1 MPLLAAVVAPL
12 SATALARAEAKA
24 LVIGSVELVAEVL
37 SATVAAERSV
47 LSASVKEIEP
57 VLVRKAPVSMSVVLG
72 LLATVLVSSVTAP
85 RTLMV
90 VICGWSLVPVIVTVT
105 AWVLL
110 ALLVPESSLMVIV
123 YVAVT
128 VSPAARY

>member
-1 MPLLAAVVAPL
+1 MAALVAPL
-12 SATALARAEAKA
+12 SATALARAVAKSVEIAA
-24 LVIGSVELVAEVL
+24 LELVAEVV
-37 SATVAAERSV
+37 SATDAAERSV
-47 LSASVKEIEP
+47 ASASVKEIEP
-57 VLVRKAPVSMSVVLG
+57 VLVRKAPVSTAPVVLG
-72 LLATVLVSSVTAP
+72 LSTTVLLSSVTAP
-85 RTLMV
+85 MTLV
-90 VICGWSLVPVIVTVT
+90 AVICGASLLPVIVTVT